1 MYNSNSNVYETEHL
15 PEVHYE
21 LVYKSIIKN
30 NKIKYS
36 KKIKIKKIKNSN
48 FSR

>member
-36 KKIKIKKIKNSN
+36 KKKK
-48 FSR
+48 